1 MKKVSLVLSGGGA
14 RGIAHIGV
22 LEELEKQG
30 YEIHSITGTSM
41 GAVIGG
47 IYAAG
52 KIEEFKKWILNL
64 NKKDVFKLVD
74 FTLFNSGFIKGDKVF
89 EELSTF
95 IPDYQIQD
103 LPIKFSTTATDLI
116 SKKEVLFTE
125 GSLYTAMRASIAI
138 PNVLTPVKNEGAIL
152 VDGGVVN
159 NIPVNHAQRIDNDL
173 LIAVNVN
180 ADIPLPKKKKEK
192 RKKKEKKKE
201 RQSYYQKTIDK
212 FNKKLSKL
220 FSDSKSSDSRSNNSS
235 YFDIMNLSFEL
246 MRSEMVK
253 CSLKNN
259 PPDILIETSQDSC
272 NIFDFYKASEL
283 IEMGRKATIMSL
295 NNYRNQSSSY

>member
-1 MKKVSLVLSGGGA
+1 MKKISLVLSGGGA

-22 LEELEKQG
+22 LEALEKQG

-41 GAVIGG
+41 GAVVGG

-52 KIEEFKKWILNL
+52 KIKEFKKWILNL
-64 NKKDVFKLVD
+64 NKIDVFKLVD

-95 IPDYQIQD
+95 IPNYQIQD
-103 LPIKFSTTATDLI
+103 LPIKFSATATDLI

-125 GSLYTAMRASIAI
+125 GSLYDAMRASIAI
-138 PNVLTPVKNEGAIL
+138 PNVLTSVKNEGSIL
-152 VDGGVVN
+152 VDGGVIN
-159 NIPVNHAQRIDNDL
+159 NIPINHAQRIDNDL

-180 ADIPLPKKKKEK
+180 ADIPLPKKKK
-192 RKKKEKKKE
+192 KKEE
-201 RQSYYQKTIDK
+201 RQSYYQSTIDK
-212 FNKKLSKL
+212 FSKNLSEL
-220 FSDSKSSDSRSNNSS
+220 FSYSKSNDLS

-253 CSLKNN
+253 SSLKNT
-259 PPDILIETSQDSC
+259 PPDILIETSRDSC
-272 NIFDFYKASEL
+272 NIYDFYKAYEL
-283 IEMGRKATIMSL
+283 IEMGHKATLMSL
-295 NNYRNQSSSY
+295 NNYTNQS